1 MAEHPDI
8 IYRKTILSIILQA
21 RILWTKVKLTADLDN
36 QTAAGRLAGV
46 SKVGDHFIHSPL
58 SLAPKFNGKWRRIY
72 HLSYPRG
79 RSVNCHIPKEWGA
92 LEYTTFDEATTRQR
106 LFIRAEHFPD
116 ASNYDGLAKSE
127 KYVHLSKPIEMI
139 YCGGNNPYALTTNVT
154 HYTPMC
160 LAFVVQEDTSYL
172 GTELYRS
179 FARTYLPITC
189 TPSE

>member
-92 LEYTTFDEATTRQR
+92 LEYTTFDGFFCGKGCLSGPSISPTP
-106 LFIRAEHFPD
+106 LV
-116 ASNYDGLAKSE
+116 NYDGLAKSE
-127 KYVHLSKPIEMI
+127 KYLHLSKPIRDDLLWWE
-139 YCGGNNPYALTTNVT
+139 
-154 HYTPMC
+154 
-160 LAFVVQEDTSYL
+160 
-172 GTELYRS
+172 
-179 FARTYLPITC
+179 
-189 TPSE
+189 